1 MRLIFSIILMLAA
14 LALAQV
20 DLVKQQAEINSAKAN
35 LEEARQQRDM
45 AVAKRWQ
52 EKTRQN
58 EERERLDAQLE
69 GRKEK
74 AESALAERSRLFE
87 ELRIVREDL
96 NYANE
101 DAEKARA
108 AFSAVFPDQSLAQEL
123 KSISKGAI
131 PFAVPEVSISG
142 FKDAPL
148 QAVEILFELAKKDI
162 SYSAEIEK
170 TDSLI
175 RLGGVGAL
183 KIGADSG
190 SFAILLPQEGER
202 GKIFSWQSNLLP
214 EINSAI
220 ENAFRG
226 SEDSFFLAPADPLLS
241 TTLGKEM
248 ANRSEQKLLEKFNQ
262 YMKDGGLL
270 MYPIYSMLIIA
281 LILIAEKFIALFL
294 HGISIKKKLNE
305 TINSPEIKTRE
316 DAEKKFEALFAKIIP
331 KLESRLPAISVLGTT
346 APLVGLL
353 GTVMGMVELFNVITL
368 HGTADPKLLAGGISI
383 ALLTTMAGL
392 SVAIPVH
399 LLHTWVA
406 GRVEKAINKMDYAAM
421 SIVNEK
427 FA

>member
-1 MRLIFSIILMLAA
+1 MIFPLLLMLAA
-14 LALAQV
+14 SALAQV

-58 EERERLDAQLE
+58 EERERLDSQLE
-69 GRKEK
+69 SRKEK
-74 AESALAERSRLFE
+74 TESALSERSRLFE

-96 NYANE
+96 NFANE

-108 AFSAVFPDQSLAQEL
+108 AFSAVFPDQSLVHDL
-123 KSISKGAI
+123 KSLSKGAI
-131 PFAVPEVSISG
+131 PFAIPEVSISG
-142 FKDAPL
+142 LKDSPL
-148 QAVEILFELAKKDI
+148 QAVEILLELAKKDI
-162 SYSAEIEK
+162 SYAAEIEK

-202 GKIFSWQSNLLP
+202 GKIFSWQSNLQP

-220 ENAFRG
+220 ENAFSG
-226 SEDSFFLAPADPLLS
+226 GDDNFFLAPADPLMS

-248 ANRSEQKLLEKFNQ
+248 ANRSEQKISERFNQ

-270 MYPIYSMLIIA
+270 MYPIYLMLIIA
-281 LILIAEKFIALFL
+281 LILIAEKFIALLL
-294 HGISIKKKLNE
+294 HGASIKKKLSE
-305 TINSPEIKTRE
+305 TLNSPEIRTRE
-316 DAEKKFEALFAKIIP
+316 DAEKKIEALFAKIIP

-346 APLVGLL
+346 APLMGLL
-353 GTVMGMVELFNVITL
+353 GTVMGMVELFDVITL

-399 LLHTWVA
+399 LLHTWIA
-406 GRVEKAINKMDYAAM
+406 GRVEKAINNMDYDAM
-421 SIVNEK
+421 SLVNKK

>member
-1 MRLIFSIILMLAA
+1 MIFPLLLMLAA
-14 LALAQV
+14 SALAQV

-45 AVAKRWQ
+45 TVAKRWQ

-58 EERERLDAQLE
+58 EERERLDSQLE
-69 GRKEK
+69 SRKEK
-74 AESALAERSRLFE
+74 TESALSERSRLFE

-96 NYANE
+96 NFANE

-108 AFSAVFPDQSLAQEL
+108 AFSAVFPDQSLVHDL
-123 KSISKGAI
+123 KSLSKGAI
-131 PFAVPEVSISG
+131 PFAIPEVSISG
-142 FKDAPL
+142 LKDSPL
-148 QAVEILFELAKKDI
+148 QAVEILLELAKKDI
-162 SYSAEIEK
+162 SYAAEIEK

-202 GKIFSWQSNLLP
+202 GKIFSWQSNLQP

-220 ENAFRG
+220 ENAFSG
-226 SEDSFFLAPADPLLS
+226 GDDNFFLAPADPLMS

-248 ANRSEQKLLEKFNQ
+248 ANRSEQKISERFNQ

-270 MYPIYSMLIIA
+270 MYPIYLMLIIA
-281 LILIAEKFIALFL
+281 LILIAEKFIALLL
-294 HGISIKKKLNE
+294 HGASIKKKLSE
-305 TINSPEIKTRE
+305 TLNSPEIRTRE
-316 DAEKKFEALFAKIIP
+316 DAEKKIEALFAKIIP

-346 APLVGLL
+346 APLMGLL
-353 GTVMGMVELFNVITL
+353 GTVMGMVELFDVITL

-399 LLHTWVA
+399 LLHTWIA
-406 GRVEKAINKMDYAAM
+406 GRVEKAINNMDYDAM
-421 SIVNEK
+421 SLVNKK